1 VDQVVSSRW
10 SSSPRSGRVE
20 TPAYGHELRHPQH
33 QIDAAL
39 ADAKPEP
46 FWLDDPA
53 RPEPRPRL
61 DDGETSDLVV
71 VGGGFC
77 GLWTAVIA
85 KQRQPDRDV
94 VLIEGSR
101 IGWAA
106 SGRNG
111 GFVEASLTHGPD
123 NGELHFRDEL
133 PVLDRLADENFA
145 AFRETLATH
154 GIDAEWEETGVL
166 TVATESHQIDDLRD
180 AAGEHS
186 EFVTDAALRELGDSP
201 LYRAGLFDSHGVA
214 YVHPAKLAWGLARLA
229 EDLGVRIFENTRAT
243 GLATNG
249 ADRVVVRTEN
259 ASVDA
264 AHVALA
270 TNAFPSL
277 IPGLGLFTVPIY
289 DYVLMTEPLTKAQLR
304 DIGWTG
310 RHGITDSSREFHYY
324 RKTKDDRILFGGFD
338 AVYHRGRKI
347 RPEHDQRP
355 ETFRRL
361 ADHFFSTFPQLAGIR
376 FTHTWGGVI
385 DMSTQLVAFHGTAKR
400 GRVAYSAGY
409 TGLGVAATRFG
420 AEVMLDLL
428 EGRATDRTRLKMSRR
443 LPIPIPPEPFA
454 YPLIQLMR
462 RAVQKSDRNGGRDG
476 ILLKLAGLFGVGF
489 DS

>member
-1 VDQVVSSRW
+1 VTDRPRR
-10 SSSPRSGRVE
+10 SSSARRARIE
-20 TPAYGHELRHPQH
+20 TPAYGHELRNPAQLVEE
-33 QIDAAL
+33 AL
-39 ADAKPEP
+39 QDAKPEP

-61 DDGETSDLVV
+61 DETITTDLVV

-77 GLWTAVIA
+77 GLWTAIIA

-94 VLIEGSR
+94 VLIEADR

-123 NGELHFRDEL
+123 NGALHFPDEL
-133 PVLDRLADENFA
+133 SILDRLADENFA
-145 AFRETLATH
+145 AFRETVATYDL
-154 GIDAEWEETGVL
+154 DAEWEETGVL
-166 TVATESHQIDDLRD
+166 TVATEPHQVDDLRG
-180 AAGEHS
+180 AAGKDS

-201 LYRAGLFDSHGVA
+201 LYRAGLFDTHGVA
-214 YVHPAKLAWGLARLA
+214 YVHPAKLAWELARLA
-229 EDLGVRIFENTRAT
+229 EELGVRMFENTRAT
-243 GLATNG
+243 KLTARDNG
-249 ADRVVVRTEN
+249 VTVRTEG
-259 ASVDA
+259 ATVDA

-304 DIGWTG
+304 AIGWTG

-347 RPEHDQRP
+347 RPEQDQRP

-361 ADHFFSTFPQLAGIR
+361 ADHFFSTFPQLTGVR

-428 EGRATDRTRLKMSRR
+428 EGRVTDRTRLKMSRR

-476 ILLKLAGLFGVGF
+476 ILLKVAGLFGVGF

>member
-1 VDQVVSSRW
+1 VTDRPRR
-10 SSSPRSGRVE
+10 SSSARRARIE
-20 TPAYGHELRHPQH
+20 TPAYGHELRNPAQLVEE
-33 QIDAAL
+33 AL
-39 ADAKPEP
+39 QDAKPEP

-61 DDGETSDLVV
+61 DETITTDLVV

-77 GLWTAVIA
+77 GLWTAIIA
-85 KQRQPDRDV
+85 KQRQPKGDV
-94 VLIEGSR
+94 ILIEADR

-123 NGELHFRDEL
+123 NGALHFPDEL
-133 PVLDRLADENFA
+133 SILDRLADENFA
-145 AFRETLATH
+145 AFRETVATYDL
-154 GIDAEWEETGVL
+154 DAEWEETGVL
-166 TVATESHQIDDLRD
+166 TVATEPHQVDDLRD
-180 AAGEHS
+180 AAGKDS

-201 LYRAGLFDSHGVA
+201 LYRAGLFDTHGVA
-214 YVHPAKLAWGLARLA
+214 YVHPAKLAWELARLA
-229 EDLGVRIFENTRAT
+229 EELGVRIFENTRAT
-243 GLATNG
+243 NLTARDNG
-249 ADRVVVRTEN
+249 VTVRTEG
-259 ASVDA
+259 ATVDA
-264 AHVALA
+264 THVALA

-304 DIGWTG
+304 AIGWTG

>member
-1 VDQVVSSRW
+1 VTPHSRW
-10 SSSPRSGRVE
+10 SSSARRARIE
-20 TPAYGHELRHPQH
+20 TPAYGHELRNPAQVVGE
-33 QIDAAL
+33 AL
-39 ADAKPEP
+39 QDAKPKP

-61 DDGETSDLVV
+61 DDGETTDLVV

-77 GLWTAVIA
+77 GLWTAIIA
-85 KQRQPDRDV
+85 KQRHPDRDV
-94 VLIEGSR
+94 VLLEAHR

-123 NGELHFRDEL
+123 NGALHFPDEL
-133 PVLDRLADENFA
+133 STLDRLADENFA
-145 AFRETLATH
+145 AFRETVAVHDL
-154 GIDAEWEETGVL
+154 DVEWEETGVL
-166 TVATESHQIDDLRD
+166 TVATEPHQIDDLRE
-180 AAGEHS
+180 AADEHAT
-186 EFVTDAALRELGDSP
+186 FVTDAALRELGDSP
-201 LYRAGLFDSHGVA
+201 LYRAGLFETDGVA
-214 YVHPAKLAWGLARLA
+214 YVHPAKLAWGLARVA
-229 EDLGVRIFENTRAT
+229 EQLGVRIFENSRAT
-243 GLATNG
+243 RLTTSG
-249 ADRVVVRTEN
+249 ADRVVIRTEQG
-259 ASVDA
+259 AIDA
-264 AHVALA
+264 ARVALA

-304 DIGWTG
+304 AIGWTG

-338 AVYHRGRKI
+338 AVYHRGRRI
-347 RPEHDQRP
+347 RPEQDQRP

-428 EGRATDRTRLKMSRR
+428 EGRETERTRLKMSRR
-443 LPIPIPPEPFA
+443 LPIPIPPEPLA

-462 RAVQKSDRNGGRDG
+462 RAVQRSDRNGGRDG
-476 ILLKLAGLFGVGF
+476 ILLKVAGLFGVGF